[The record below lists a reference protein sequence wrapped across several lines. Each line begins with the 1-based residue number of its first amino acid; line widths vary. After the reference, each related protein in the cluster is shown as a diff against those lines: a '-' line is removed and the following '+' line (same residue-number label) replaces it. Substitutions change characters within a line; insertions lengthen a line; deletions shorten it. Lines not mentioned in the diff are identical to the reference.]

1 MPALITGAHPAA
13 RPRLVLDG
21 PGREGR
27 ADYER
32 RGGYR
37 PGLEGQDLVIPEKH
51 VTPVRGAHGIGY
63 AGFSAAFNAHTLGSR
78 C

>member
-1 MPALITGAHPAA
+1 MPALITGAHPAV

-21 PGREGR
+21 PGWEGR

-37 PGLEGQDLVIPEKH
+37 PGQEGQDLV
-51 VTPVRGAHGIGY
+51 
-63 AGFSAAFNAHTLGSR
+63 AAARSGRPANPGDRDSLSVIHSSSSEYT
-78 C
+78 

>member
-1 MPALITGAHPAA
+1 MPALITGAHPAV

-32 RGGYR
+32 RGG
-37 PGLEGQDLVIPEKH
+37 
-51 VTPVRGAHGIGY
+51 
-63 AGFSAAFNAHTLGSR
+63 
-78 C
+78 